1 MPPLLL
7 CFKMMAFMVA
17 INVNLTTFFLCPFL
31 HVYLFFYLLNPP
43 PKESSKETPCLFR
56 LNRCV

>member
-7 CFKMMAFMVA
+7 CFKIMAFMVA

-31 HVYLFFYLLNPP
+31 HVYLFFLPFKST
-43 PKESSKETPCLFR
+43 PKRIKQGNTMSI
-56 LNRCV
+56 